1 MEHTYLE
8 SHQNDFKCK
17 SSTMWDEQSLSPL
30 YNGDITIANDAIKTS
45 I

>member
-1 MEHTYLE
+1 
-8 SHQNDFKCK
+8 
-17 SSTMWDEQSLSPL
+17 MWDEQSLSPL